1 MDRLGYIF
9 RQFKSKLRPIH
20 AFGGVILVVSLL
32 WLFVFSFPDKN
43 LHLVFCD
50 VGQGDAVLVSR
61 GFTQVLID
69 GGPNEKVLGCLARH
83 LPFWDKKLE
92 LVVLTHPEFDHLT
105 GLAAVVEDYQIDKVI
120 ANSLISESGLFS
132 KFREEILGKKIS
144 VYSPKAGDKIRLGDL
159 EFDILWPKEKLGNEL
174 VWQRPES
181 YQVLGV
187 SAFGGNLNET
197 GIVSLLKYGDFAA
210 LLPADVGEEQE
221 KEIEAGPAAVLKVGH
236 HGSKYSSSP
245 EFLAKVQPKVAVIS
259 VGANN
264 RYGHPTS
271 EVLER
276 LRNLGIKILRTDID
290 GEVEIVS
297 DGKGWRV
304 VGSHSE
310 ITRIAR

>member
-1 MDRLGYIF
+1 MDRLNYIF
-9 RQFKSKLRPIH
+9 HQFKSKLRPIH
-20 AFGGVILVVSLL
+20 TFGGLILAVSFI

-50 VGQGDAVLVSR
+50 VGQGDAILVSR
-61 GFTQVLID
+61 GLTQVLID

-92 LVVLTHPEFDHLT
+92 LVILTHPEFDHLT
-105 GLAAVVEDYQIDKVI
+105 GLVAVVENYQIEEVI
-120 ANSLISESGLFS
+120 ANSLISESGVFA
-132 KFREEILGKKIS
+132 KFREEVLGKKIS
-144 VYSPKAGDKIRLGDL
+144 VYSPKAGDRIRLSEL
-159 EFDILWPKEKLGNEL
+159 EFDILWPKEKLGTEL

-197 GIVSLLKYGDFAA
+197 GIVSLLKYGDFEA
-210 LLPADVGEEQE
+210 LLLADVGEEQE
-221 KEIEAGPAAVLKVGH
+221 KEIKAGPVAVLKVGH
-236 HGSKYSSSP
+236 HGSKYSSSA
-245 EFLAKVQPKVAVIS
+245 EFLAKVQPKIAVIS

-271 EVLER
+271 EVLGR
-276 LRNLGIKILRTDID
+276 LRDLGVKILRTDID
-290 GEVEIVS
+290 GEVEIIS

-304 VGSHSE
+304 
-310 ITRIAR
+310 AD